1 MGPLPYYSKAL
12 RLELIMEMAGMQ
24 VMPLPFS
31 FPLLLMALEPELQ
44 LAI

>member
-1 MGPLPYYSKAL
+1 MFLAFLLNQPLVKL

-31 FPLLLMALEPELQ
+31 FPLLLMALEP
-44 LAI
+44 AN